1 MNLINQ
7 INGFLA
13 KSIGLLNALLA
24 ILLVGFA
31 LMVGVWQLGTLGIF
45 VGLLVGTAMAVL
57 VCGLL
62 ALVINIRNLLAES
75 LEQRPSRDGLGG
87 FRRGPLNF
95 CGSGGWYGLGTVQGT
110 AVVGRIG
117 PAVGRTRR
125 FVHHGQ

>member
-31 LMVGVWQLGTLGIF
+31 LMVGVWLLGTRGIF
-45 VGLLVGTAMAVL
+45 VGLLVGVAMAVL

-62 ALVINIRNLLAES
+62 ALLINIRDLLAES
-75 LEQRPSRDGLGG
+75 LEQRPSRDGLEDS
-87 FRRGPLNF
+87 LE
-95 CGSGGWYGLGTVQGT
+95 
-110 AVVGRIG
+110 GR
-117 PAVGRTRR
+117 
-125 FVHHGQ
+125 

>member
-31 LMVGVWQLGTLGIF
+31 LMVGVWWLGTRGIF
-45 VGLLVGTAMAVL
+45 VGLLVGAAMAVL

-62 ALVINIRNLLAES
+62 ALLINIRDLLAES
-75 LEQRPSRDGLGG
+75 LEQRPSRDGLADS
-87 FRRGPLNF
+87 LE
-95 CGSGGWYGLGTVQGT
+95 
-110 AVVGRIG
+110 GR
-117 PAVGRTRR
+117 
-125 FVHHGQ
+125 

>member
-31 LMVGVWQLGTLGIF
+31 LMVSVWWLGTLGIF
-45 VGLLVGTAMAVL
+45 VGLLDGAAMAVL

-62 ALVINIRNLLAES
+62 AVLINIRDLLAES
-75 LEQRPSRDGLGG
+75 LEQRPSRDGLEDS
-87 FRRGPLNF
+87 LE
-95 CGSGGWYGLGTVQGT
+95 
-110 AVVGRIG
+110 GR
-117 PAVGRTRR
+117 
-125 FVHHGQ
+125 

>member
-31 LMVGVWQLGTLGIF
+31 LMVGVWVLGTRGIF
-45 VGLLVGTAMAVL
+45 VGLLVGAAMAVL

-62 ALVINIRNLLAES
+62 AILINIRDLLAES
-75 LEQRPSRDGLGG
+75 LEQRPSRDDLEDS
-87 FRRGPLNF
+87 LE
-95 CGSGGWYGLGTVQGT
+95 
-110 AVVGRIG
+110 GR
-117 PAVGRTRR
+117 
-125 FVHHGQ
+125 

>member
-31 LMVGVWQLGTLGIF
+31 LMVGVWLLGTRGIF
-45 VGLLVGTAMAVL
+45 VGLLVGAAMAVL

-62 ALVINIRNLLAES
+62 AILINIRDLLAES
-75 LEQRPSRDGLGG
+75 LEQRPSRDGLEE
-87 FRRGPLNF
+87 
-95 CGSGGWYGLGTVQGT
+95 
-110 AVVGRIG
+110 
-117 PAVGRTRR
+117 
-125 FVHHGQ
+125 

>member
-31 LMVGVWQLGTLGIF
+31 LMVGVWLLGTRGIF
-45 VGLLVGTAMAVL
+45 VGLLVGAAMAVL

-62 ALVINIRNLLAES
+62 ALLINIRDLLAES
-75 LEQRPSRDGLGG
+75 LEQRSSRDGLEDS
-87 FRRGPLNF
+87 LE
-95 CGSGGWYGLGTVQGT
+95 
-110 AVVGRIG
+110 GR
-117 PAVGRTRR
+117 
-125 FVHHGQ
+125 